1 MGFLDYGLAA
11 KAFADGFRQTYITD
25 AEREKERMAIEEAE
39 MQNQIRQ
46 AQLAALAKE
55 QANDEAWKKLFT
67 NPILGDTRPPVP
79 QMQGSVGQ
87 GLLAIQ
93 PNPEFNQPTRDVTN
107 LMGLLQQNASPY
119 EQAIIQALPNM
130 SAKEG
135 ATILSSILKNRE
147 DNTTK
152 ENYYNLRREMD
163 DWRRTNAERDLDRKE
178 KDLERRERSDANKA
192 LYAAIRANKRGDGE
206 SKAPSLKFQT
216 DYAKAS
222 SKKDELIAQMEDI
235 DAHADRLLK
244 TNLSRITGVLG
255 ALPNI
260 PGSQGSDAQA
270 VLDSFRSKLGL
281 TTLASLKSGTGA
293 GLGQVTEAEHKLLQ
307 NYVSELDNAQSEKAI
322 RDSVKRIQE
331 WSRKAKGRIISGYE
345 RSPFGQ
351 FDRQQNGES
360 EPVSNSKPRFTIKSV
375 K

>member
-87 GLLAIQ
+87 GLLAIK

-119 EQAIIQALPNM
+119 ELAIIQGLPNM

-135 ATILSSILKNRE
+135 ATLLSSILKNRE

-163 DWRRTNAERDLDRKE
+163 DWRREQAEKTFGLREKEQDRREREQDRKE
-178 KDLERRERSDANKA
+178 RADQNKA
-192 LYAAIRANKRGDGE
+192 VLTALRGHKDTEFDKIYNSYAEQYLSEVKQGLHQGNPLPMPRWQFKKFMDGI
-206 SKAPSLKFQT
+206 P
-216 DYAKAS
+216 DVP
-222 SKKDELIAQMEDI
+222 
-235 DAHADRLLK
+235 
-244 TNLSRITGVLG
+244 IT
-255 ALPNI
+255 P
-260 PGSQGSDAQA
+260 P
-270 VLDSFRSKLGL
+270 
-281 TTLASLKSGTGA
+281 TGA
-293 GLGQVTEAEHKLLQ
+293 KNNTTTVK
-307 NYVSELDNAQSEKAI
+307 Y
-322 RDSVKRIQE
+322 DS
-331 WSRKAKGRIISGYE
+331 KGNRL
-345 RSPFGQ
+345 
-351 FDRQQNGES
+351 
-360 EPVSNSKPRFTIKSV
+360 K
-375 K
+375 